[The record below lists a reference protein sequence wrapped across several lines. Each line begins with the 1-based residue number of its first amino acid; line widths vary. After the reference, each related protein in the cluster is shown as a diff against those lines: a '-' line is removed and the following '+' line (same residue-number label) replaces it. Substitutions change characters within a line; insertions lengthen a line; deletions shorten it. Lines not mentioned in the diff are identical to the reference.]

1 MVECQSNEYDPY
13 LQHDEP
19 SRRRGG
25 DARSDRPRR
34 PRASPRAAVRGR
46 HARGDRPGR
55 GRLAPDGVE
64 PLRIQGGR
72 RHRIGP
78 HPLGAD
84 GRGAQRG
91 RGGRH
96 EERGARARRRVR
108 AVGRRELPVGRHLG
122 TARPAR
128 VHARGRTGLAP
139 SLARGPV
146 RRPTPDRGGCARA
159 HARRGLRRDRRVHV
173 EAPAARPAPVP
184 DRDRTCD
191 RRHGVV
197 RARTQNDIDQTTSSQ
212 TTSTQTKSRRRAG
225 KSR

>member
-25 DARSDRPRR
+25 DARSDHRRR
-34 PRASPRAAVRGR
+34 PRPSPRAAVRGR

-78 HPLGAD
+78 RPLGAD

-108 AVGRRELPVGRHLG
+108 AVGRCELPVGRHLG

-128 VHARGRTGLAP
+128 LHARGRTGLAP
-139 SLARGPV
+139 SLARRPV
-146 RRPTPDRGGCARA
+146 RCPTPDRGGRARA
-159 HARRGLRRDRRVHV
+159 HACRGLCRDRRVHV
-173 EAPAARPAPVP
+173 EAPASRPAPVP
-184 DRDRTCD
+184 DRDRTRD

-197 RARTQNDIDQTTSSQ
+197 RARIPTDIWPNDIDQT
-212 TTSTQTKSRRRAG
+212 KSRKRAG